1 MALSKVNF
9 NSLNLTPTASKVVK
23 FNSNNNGIE
32 AGDVGGSM
40 VLISTS
46 TASSSSTIDIT
57 SGIDST
63 YKEYIFK
70 FIDIHPATD
79 SVHFQI
85 NFRDGGSDFDAT
97 KTTTNFDAYQNE
109 AGNSTDL
116 QYVTG
121 LDLAQSTGVLKLSGT
136 IGNQND
142 ESFSGFLH
150 LFDPSDTT
158 FVKHF
163 ICRGNTYSQNDI
175 SVDMYIAGYCNTTA
189 AIDGVQFSMSSGNI
203 DSGTIKLYGVT

>member
-1 MALSKVNF
+1 MTFGL
-9 NSLNLTPTASKVVK
+9 VK
-23 FNSNNNGIE
+23 HNNNSISAITS
-32 AGDVGGSM
+32 AGQLAQGKM
-40 VLISTS
+40 TLLQTQ
-46 TASSSSTIDIT
+46 TASSSASISFT
-57 SGIDST
+57 SNIDST
-63 YKEYIFK
+63 YPIYVFK
-70 FIDIHPATD
+70 FINVHPSAD
-79 SVHFQI
+79 SSHFQI

-109 AGNSTDL
+109 AGNSTAL

-150 LFDPSDTT
+150 LFAPSDTT

-175 SVDMYIAGYCNTTA
+175 SVDMYIAGYCNTTS

-203 DSGTIKLYGVT
+203 DAGTIKLYGIKGS

>member
-9 NSLNLTPTASKVVK
+9 NSLNLTPTASKTVV

-32 AGDVGGSM
+32 AGDVGGALN
-40 VLISTS
+40 LISTS

-79 SVHFQI
+79 NVHFQI
-85 NFRDGGSDFDAT
+85 NFRDGGSSFDAT
-97 KTTTNFDAYQNE
+97 KTTTNFVAYQNE

-116 QYVTG
+116 SYTTG
-121 LDLAQSTGVLKLSGT
+121 LDLAQSTGVLKISGT

-163 ICRGNTYSQNDI
+163 MCRGNTYSQNDLT
-175 SVDMYIAGYCNTTA
+175 VDMYVAGYCNVTA

-203 DSGTIKLYGVT
+203 DAGTIKLYGVS

>member
-9 NSLNLTPTASKVVK
+9 NSLNLTPTASKTVV

-32 AGDVGGSM
+32 AGDVSGSM
-40 VLISTS
+40 VLISTL

-70 FIDIHPATD
+70 FIDIHPASN
-79 SVHFQI
+79 SVDFRV
-85 NFRDGGSDFDAT
+85 NFRDGSSAYDAT
-97 KTTTNFDAYQNE
+97 KTTTFFRAVHDEGDSY
-109 AGNSTDL
+109 TVL
-116 QYVTG
+116 QYEAND
-121 LDLAQSTGVLKLSGT
+121 DLAQSTGAQLLAVGV
-136 IGNQND
+136 GNDND
-142 ESFSGFLH
+142 QSCSGFLH
-150 LFDPSDTT
+150 LFNPSNTT

-163 ICRGNTYSQNDI
+163 ISTFSNNNASDYLNNT
-175 SVDMYIAGYCNTTA
+175 YIAGYCNVTA
-189 AIDGVQFSMSSGNI
+189 AIDGVQFSLSSGNI

>member
-1 MALSKVNF
+1 MSINVCNN
-9 NSLNLTPTASKVVK
+9 NSLSAITSIPDSI
-23 FNSNNNGIE
+23 S
-32 AGDVGGSM
+32 GGALN
-40 VLISTS
+40 LISTS